1 MKKTF
6 LILLLSVMYF
16 AGNAQTKGRYATTRS
31 TKTSG
36 FSIGLEAGLPVGQ
49 NGIPY
54 SAVIGASLQYERMP
68 ASDIGITFSVGY
80 LSYIFKSSYGGGS
93 VGFVPLLAGVKYYF
107 TPGFFFHA
115 QLGAAVGTRAVQGT
129 SFAYSPGVGFTV
141 APNLDAEIKYLGI
154 SNSAGSINNVGVR
167 IAYNF

>member
-1 MKKTF
+1 MKKIF
-6 LILLLSVMYF
+6 LILLLSVIYF
-16 AGNAQTKGRYATTRS
+16 AGNAQTKGRYAATRS
-31 TKTSG
+31 TSH

-54 SAVIGASLQYERMP
+54 SAVIGASLQYEIMP
-68 ASDIGITFSVGY
+68 DSDIGITFNGGY

-107 TPGFFFHA
+107 TPGVFFHA
-115 QLGAAVGTRAVQGT
+115 QLGAAVGTRAGQGT
-129 SFAYSPGVGFTV
+129 SFAYSPGLGFTI
-141 APNLDAEIKYLGI
+141 APKLDAELKYLGI